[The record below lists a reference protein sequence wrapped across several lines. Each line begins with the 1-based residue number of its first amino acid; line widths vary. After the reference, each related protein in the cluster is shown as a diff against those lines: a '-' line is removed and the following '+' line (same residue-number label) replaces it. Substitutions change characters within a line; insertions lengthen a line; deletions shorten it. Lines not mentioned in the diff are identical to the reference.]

1 MMIKQSNMKLD
12 LELSRDLM
20 NKARNH
26 SVDKNYICQRYAAR
40 HGFIVTTTTNQSQFT
55 NESKYVTSSSHS
67 KKRTHQ
73 IQETNINT
81 TIIDVLEKSSSECPL
96 TESCCKERIN
106 EYFNKDIQTLKI
118 SSKTKQ
124 NLNKLQKITDD
135 VKLLTKQLEL
145 SMKFNK
151 NNNASMITLDERLL
165 GEICYQ
171 LERRILILIFSK
183 SKQFYGYS
191 LRYLSSIIE

>member
-1 MMIKQSNMKLD
+1 TSFDRDN
-12 LELSRDLM
+12 LSLRVIIESSTAFCFQ
-20 NKARNH
+20 KTT
-26 SVDKNYICQRYAAR
+26 I
-40 HGFIVTTTTNQSQFT
+40 HGLIVTSTTTNQSQFT

-145 SMKFNK
+145 SMKLNK
-151 NNNASMITLDERLL
+151 NNNASMTITLDERLL